1 MARWTILE
9 KNHNHNKGFKVC
21 NYYNV
26 IKLIKQVLQPQSD
39 QHVERSAKCGRI
51 CPSVFSFENRL
62 DTFWSELEVKFNFE
76 TALARL

>member
-26 IKLIKQVLQPQSD
+26 IKLIKQVLQLQSD
-39 QHVERSAKCGRI
+39 QHVERSAECGRI
-51 CPSVFSFENRL
+51 CPLSFLLRKQ
-62 DTFWSELEVKFNFE
+62 TGHI
-76 TALARL
+76 LARTGS